1 MHIRAILFDLDGTL
15 IDSYI
20 DIGLHLNR
28 TLKDFS
34 MPEVDIEKVRF
45 MVGGGARELLKRFF
59 SDGLLEHA
67 LQIFRSYYY
76 KEPVIH
82 TRPFEGIVD
91 LLEYA
96 KRKGLDLAVIT
107 NKMEEL
113 SKVILKELG
122 LLEYFSLVVGGDTYP
137 EKKPSPLPVLEVL
150 RALGLSK
157 EETIIVGDTEAD
169 MKAGRLAGIKRGLAS
184 WGYVRLEEERPD
196 YIFERPED
204 VKELIHRFK
213 PA

>member
-1 MHIRAILFDLDGTL
+1 MEPIQVLEYVFIFA
-15 IDSYI
+15 
-20 DIGLHLNR
+20 IGLA
-28 TLKDFS
+28 LKDFS

-67 LQIFRSYYY
+67 LQIFRCYYY

-113 SKVILKELG
+113 SKVILIELG

-137 EKKPSPLPVLEVL
+137 ETYPSFHPLPTVLT
-150 RALGLSK
+150 A
-157 EETIIVGDTEAD
+157 
-169 MKAGRLAGIKRGLAS
+169 KR
-184 WGYVRLEEERPD
+184 E
-196 YIFERPED
+196 
-204 VKELIHRFK
+204 
-213 PA
+213 

>member
-1 MHIRAILFDLDGTL
+1 MHVRAILFDLDGTL

-67 LQIFRSYYY
+67 LQVFRSYYY

-82 TRPFEGIVD
+82 TKPFEGIVD

-96 KRKGLDLAVIT
+96 KSKGLRLAVIT

-113 SKVILKELG
+113 SKLILKDLG
-122 LLEYFSLVVGGDTYP
+122 LWEYFSLVVGGDTYP
-137 EKKPSPLPVLEVL
+137 EKKPSPLPVLETL
-150 RALGLSK
+150 KALGLSK
-157 EETIIVGDTEAD
+157 EEVIIVGDTEAD
-169 MKAGRLAGIKRGLAS
+169 MKAGRLAGIKRGLAN

-196 YIFERPED
+196 YIFERPENI
-204 VKELIHRFK
+204 KELIEIFK
-213 PA
+213 IA